1 MISTYQQ
8 LLEEATLSFKQLS
21 QKSHAIGTLRL
32 VVALA
37 ILVSIYFAFREK
49 SWLVAA
55 IILLLLILFFYLV
68 VIHKKINLFR
78 KIAQQKITINENEIA
93 FLEKNQFFSAN
104 GEEFQDDTHP
114 YSYDLDIFG
123 AHSLYQYIN
132 RTHTFLGRKSLAT
145 HFLSPKAEEIA
156 HLQAV
161 TQELSKEEHLRW
173 RQEFIATTALIGD
186 TQEFYEQMEQWA
198 AREEKA
204 FPRLLKFFLWGAS
217 LLVIF
222 SLIAGYGLGYEGFK
236 VLGNT
241 LITINLLVFLTFIGK
256 IQKSKLGFENT
267 YHLLYTFKKSIALI
281 EKANQFKSTRFQLLQ
296 EKLHAGEQSA
306 SSSISQLSRLLDDL
320 DNVGNILVSIPLN
333 IFTFYHLHTYRKLQR
348 WKQAHAKHIASWL
361 SVIAEVEVLH
371 SFANF
376 SYNNPSFA
384 YPSLNDQQLIS
395 FESLGHPLIPAK
407 GRVCNTI
414 SFASHRFVILTG
426 SNMSGKSTF
435 LRALGVN
442 MLLATMGL
450 PVCAQNAT
458 IHPMKLLVSMRLSD
472 SLSDGKSYFYAEI
485 NRLRTIMDQ
494 LEKAPCFVL
503 LDELLR
509 GTNSEDKQ
517 SGTFRIIE
525 KMVAL
530 NAIGVIATHD
540 LEVCTLSEKYPDT
553 LQNKCFESQIIAGE
567 LYFDYTLKEGICQNK
582 NATFL
587 MEKMGVI

>member
-1 MISTYQQ
+1 M
-8 LLEEATLSFKQLS
+8 
-21 QKSHAIGTLRL
+21 
-32 VVALA
+32 
-37 ILVSIYFAFREK
+37 
-49 SWLVAA
+49 
-55 IILLLLILFFYLV
+55 
-68 VIHKKINLFR
+68 
-78 KIAQQKITINENEIA
+78 
-93 FLEKNQFFSAN
+93 EKNQFFSAN

-132 RTHTFLGRKSLAT
+132 RTHTFLGRKSLAA
-145 HFLSPKAEEIA
+145 HFLSPKADEIP

-161 TQELSKEEHLRW
+161 TQELSTEEHLRW
-173 RQEFIATTALIGD
+173 RQEFMATTALIGD
-186 TQEFYEQMEQWA
+186 TQGFYEQMEQWA

-204 FPRLLKFFLWGAS
+204 FPRLLRFFLWGAS
-217 LLVIF
+217 LLVIL
-222 SLIAGYGLGYEGFK
+222 SLIAGYGWGYEGFK
-236 VLGNT
+236 VVCNI
-241 LITINLLVFLTFIGK
+241 LITINLFVFLTFIGK
-256 IQKSKLGFENT
+256 MQKSKLGFENT
-267 YHLLYTFKKSIALI
+267 YHLLYTFKRSITLI
-281 EKANQFKSTRFQLLQ
+281 EKATQFKSARFELLR
-296 EKLHAGEQSA
+296 EKLHEGDESA
-306 SSSISQLSRLLDDL
+306 SRSISQLSRLLDDL

-333 IFTFYHLHTYRKLQR
+333 ILTFYHLHTYRKLLK
-348 WKQAHAKHIASWL
+348 WKQAHAKHIALWL

-384 YPSLNDQQLIS
+384 YPTLNDQQLIS

-450 PVCAQNAT
+450 PVCAQKAT
-458 IHPMKLLVSMRLSD
+458 VYPMKLLVSMRLSD

-485 NRLRTIMDQ
+485 NRLHTIMEQ

-530 NAIGVIATHD
+530 KAIGVIATHD
-540 LEVCTLSEKYPDT
+540 LEVCTLSDKYPDT

>member
-21 QKSHAIGTLRL
+21 QKSHVIGTLRL

-78 KIAQQKITINENEIA
+78 KIAQEKIAINEKEIA
-93 FLEKNQFFSAN
+93 FLDKNQFFSAN

-132 RTHTFLGRKSLAT
+132 RTHTFLGRKSLAA
-145 HFLSPKAEEIA
+145 HFLSPKADEIP

-161 TQELSKEEHLRW
+161 TQELSTEEH
-173 RQEFIATTALIGD
+173 
-186 TQEFYEQMEQWA
+186 
-198 AREEKA
+198 
-204 FPRLLKFFLWGAS
+204 LWGAS
-217 LLVIF
+217 LLVIL
-222 SLIAGYGLGYEGFK
+222 SLIAGYGWGYEGFK
-236 VLGNT
+236 VVCNI
-241 LITINLLVFLTFIGK
+241 LITINLFVFLTFIGK

-267 YHLLYTFKKSIALI
+267 YHLLYTFKRSITLI
-281 EKANQFKSTRFQLLQ
+281 EKATQFKSARFELLQ
-296 EKLHAGEQSA
+296 EKLHEGDESA
-306 SSSISQLSRLLDDL
+306 SRSISQLSRLLDDL

-333 IFTFYHLHTYRKLQR
+333 ILTFYHLHTYRKLLK
-348 WKQAHAKHIASWL
+348 WKQAHAKHIALWL

-384 YPSLNDQQLIS
+384 YPTLNDQQLIS

-450 PVCAQNAT
+450 PVCAQKAT
-458 IHPMKLLVSMRLSD
+458 VHPMKLLVSMRLSD

-485 NRLRTIMDQ
+485 NRLRTIMEQ

-530 NAIGVIATHD
+530 KAIGVIATHD
-540 LEVCTLSEKYPDT
+540 LEVCTLSEKYPDI

>member
-1 MISTYQQ
+1 M
-8 LLEEATLSFKQLS
+8 
-21 QKSHAIGTLRL
+21 
-32 VVALA
+32 
-37 ILVSIYFAFREK
+37 
-49 SWLVAA
+49 
-55 IILLLLILFFYLV
+55 
-68 VIHKKINLFR
+68 
-78 KIAQQKITINENEIA
+78 
-93 FLEKNQFFSAN
+93 
-104 GEEFQDDTHP
+104 
-114 YSYDLDIFG
+114 
-123 AHSLYQYIN
+123 
-132 RTHTFLGRKSLAT
+132 
-145 HFLSPKAEEIA
+145 
-156 HLQAV
+156 
-161 TQELSKEEHLRW
+161 
-173 RQEFIATTALIGD
+173 
-186 TQEFYEQMEQWA
+186 
-198 AREEKA
+198 
-204 FPRLLKFFLWGAS
+204 
-217 LLVIF
+217 
-222 SLIAGYGLGYEGFK
+222 
-236 VLGNT
+236 
-241 LITINLLVFLTFIGK
+241 
-256 IQKSKLGFENT
+256 
-267 YHLLYTFKKSIALI
+267 
-281 EKANQFKSTRFQLLQ
+281 
-296 EKLHAGEQSA
+296 
-306 SSSISQLSRLLDDL
+306 
-320 DNVGNILVSIPLN
+320 NIL
-333 IFTFYHLHTYRKLQR
+333 TFYHLHTYRKLLK
-348 WKQAHAKHIASWL
+348 WKQAHAKHIALWL

-384 YPSLNDQQLIS
+384 YPTLNDQQLIS

-450 PVCAQNAT
+450 PVCAQKAT
-458 IHPMKLLVSMRLSD
+458 VHPMKLLVSMRLSD

-485 NRLRTIMDQ
+485 NRLRTIMEQ

-530 NAIGVIATHD
+530 KAIGVIATHD
-540 LEVCTLSEKYPDT
+540 LEVCTLSDKYPDI